1 MGESKRRKAATTQ
14 LREMIADTSYF
25 KDNCQTDEEFAAWKQ
40 KVWEVSNG
48 SVEALTLNE
57 MRLKFKDAPKFDGKH
72 VVDICINDPDAN
84 RLKNFRS
91 DEDYLDYLR
100 KPIFERI
107 PYGIMNNNIG
117 GLIKAPVVEEAQFP
131 VELLDQLCDGKF
143 IAWTV
148 GDENLTFQQMPN
160 GDINFVRT
168 DFFQL
173 NRNDFLICGWPPNPK

>member
-1 MGESKRRKAATTQ
+1 
-14 LREMIADTSYF
+14 
-25 KDNCQTDEEFAAWKQ
+25 
-40 KVWEVSNG
+40 
-48 SVEALTLNE
+48 
-57 MRLKFKDAPKFDGKH
+57 
-72 VVDICINDPDAN
+72 VDICINDPDAN